1 MKKLIIAAGIAAATM
16 ASFNA
21 SAVPQAVFSAPS
33 YASINTT
40 VKADAYLSV
49 TASDAEAS
57 VADMSKP
64 GTLLGRFAVA
74 QVGMD
79 GLDYDKIAVDKIH
92 THGYGDGAFNIVLT
106 GGATD
111 CQIEAGTHTETFVGD
126 DGAQKLQETCV
137 FTVADASSITVKTG
151 TNSIPVTAGVKT
163 ITAQFRAFHL

>member
-40 VKADAYLSV
+40 VTADAYLSV
-49 TASDAEAS
+49 TAVDAEATVS
-57 VADMSKP
+57 AMNKP
-64 GTLLGRFAVA
+64 GALLGSFAVA

-79 GLDYDKIAVDKIH
+79 GLSYDKIAVEKIH
-92 THGYGDGAFNIVLT
+92 THGYDNNGFNIVLT
-106 GGATD
+106 GGTTD
-111 CQIEAGTHTETFVGD
+111 CLVEAGTHTDSFVGD
-126 DGAQKLQETCV
+126 DGAQKPQETCV
-137 FTVADASSITVKTG
+137 FTVSEASKITVKTG